1 MYDLTTVYDDTEPI
15 HTYKKRQL
23 EPSWIDHIQY
33 TNMNILADK
42 VASSATA
49 LAGSI
54 VIDAR
59 NFVSAAAPG

>member
-1 MYDLTTVYDDTEPI
+1 
-15 HTYKKRQL
+15 
-23 EPSWIDHIQY
+23 
-33 TNMNILADK
+33 MNILADR
-42 VASSATA
+42 VASFATA